1 MFTRSL
7 TLEKTKK
14 NTLISFLVQLLKIV
28 IEGYD
33 STAIITSFISNVKH
47 TFGSIEK
54 VFSHW

>member
-1 MFTRSL
+1 VFTKSL

-33 STAIITSFISNVKH
+33 STEIITSFISNVKH

-54 VFSHW
+54 VFSH